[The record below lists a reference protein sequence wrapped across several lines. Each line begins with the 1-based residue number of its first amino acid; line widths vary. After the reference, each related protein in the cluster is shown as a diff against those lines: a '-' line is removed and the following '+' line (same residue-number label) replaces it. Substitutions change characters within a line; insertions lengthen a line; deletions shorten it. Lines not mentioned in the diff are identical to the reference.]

1 MKILK
6 KAGHQ
11 PQTKLQQRVSKIST
25 SELTVWAETSLY
37 TIGKNIAGMR
47 GGTPEA
53 LKEAEIGAEALL
65 AIVQELIKRSEN
77 EF

>member
-1 MKILK
+1 
-6 KAGHQ
+6 
-11 PQTKLQQRVSKIST
+11 
-25 SELTVWAETSLY
+25 
-37 TIGKNIAGMR
+37 MR

-65 AIVQELIKRSEN
+65 AIVQELMKRSEN

>member
-6 KAGHQ
+6 KAGRQ
-11 PQTKLQQRVSKIST
+11 PQTKLQKRVGGIS
-25 SELTVWAETSLY
+25 SPELTVWAENSLY

-65 AIVQELIKRSEN
+65 AIIQELLKRSEN